1 MFVPRIYQVDEERW
15 PIEII
20 DRYPLAV
27 LTTNGIDVPHTTH
40 VPVVLPPHHDRLVGA
55 ELIAHMNRAN
65 PHWAALSD
73 GQAAKLVFHGPQ
85 GYVTPSVYHVAPA
98 VPTWNFVV
106 VHLTGT
112 VALSEDVHEILS
124 VVTATARTL
133 ERRFGVGFDVDQA
146 ADHHAHIAPGVGAM
160 RFRVAK
166 VEAMFKLSQ
175 EKDASIRS
183 RVVEWFEDNHTGS
196 HTDLAELMRKF
207 FQDGDPAHFA

>member
-27 LTTNGIDVPHTTH
+27 LTTNGIDVPNTTH

-98 VPTWNFVV
+98 V
-106 VHLTGT
+106 
-112 VALSEDVHEILS
+112 LSGY
-124 VVTATARTL
+124 TAIQPRCDSSIFDTQAPV
-133 ERRFGVGFDVDQA
+133 FGLNVSYTP
-146 ADHHAHIAPGVGAM
+146 APRM
-160 RFRVAK
+160 TR
-166 VEAMFKLSQ
+166 Q
-175 EKDASIRS
+175 
-183 RVVEWFEDNHTGS
+183 
-196 HTDLAELMRKF
+196 
-207 FQDGDPAHFA
+207 